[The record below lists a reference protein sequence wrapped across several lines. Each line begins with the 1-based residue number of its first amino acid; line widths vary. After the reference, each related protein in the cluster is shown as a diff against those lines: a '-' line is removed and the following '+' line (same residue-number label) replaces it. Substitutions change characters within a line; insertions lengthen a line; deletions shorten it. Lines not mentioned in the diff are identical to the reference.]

1 MKTIISKKVILMIK
15 NGKILKGSLLA
26 IILILVTGLLLTF
39 TSCTPYLA
47 IVNGYKITQK
57 EVDNYTASLKSTN
70 PDIFKEE
77 NKTQLQAVESQVID
91 YIIVNKLLEKYAS
104 ENGISVL
111 DSEVEK
117 ELQSIKDSFE
127 TEAEFSK
134 YIKDNNID
142 EDFLKIWL
150 KNQILGSKIYE
161 KITKDITLNEEEAKK
176 YYEENMEAVFKNP
189 EQVKVSHILVRYGE
203 NDTDQKTKEDALEK
217 IKAAQ
222 QELQDGESFENV
234 AKRFSEDENTNVNG
248 GELGY
253 FAKGQLMKEFEE
265 AAFKLSVGEVSDIV
279 ETSYGFHIIK
289 VTDKTEESI
298 TPYDEVKDQ
307 IIDFLTKNLKS
318 EKWQEFIIAL
328 KDKAEI
334 SYSKDF
340 QTETST
346 TTEPANETK
355 SSTEDKSTTTTEPGA
370 ETESTIEE
378 KLITPTT

>member
-127 TEAEFSK
+127 TEAEFSN
-134 YIKDNNID
+134 YIKDNNIY

-318 EKWQEFIIAL
+318 EKWQEFIIEL